1 MQPKEIG
8 NRLTMLR
15 GNKPQS
21 EVAKAIGI
29 SDSALSMYEC
39 GERIPRDSIKIKLA
53 QYYGKSVQSIFLI
66 NNDTICD
73 IIYSRRWESELYSS
87 SDNSNYLHNNIGIMP
102 WT

>member
-1 MQPKEIG
+1 MWKNQEKIPQNVLTRYVTSDILQLSHKVWHERSDNLQPKEIG

-53 QYYGKSVQSIFLI
+53 QYYGKSVQSIFF
-66 NNDTICD
+66 D
-73 IIYSRRWESELYSS
+73 
-87 SDNSNYLHNNIGIMP
+87 
-102 WT
+102 